1 MIHITTGSRLHFGL
15 FHLPG
20 EALEFWPDR
29 TGTAVFLARP
39 FGGVGLMI
47 EEPGIELTLT
57 PAGEWSAE
65 GPLGQRAL
73 DFARRY
79 IESTPAATRPCHLAV
94 HRCAPEH
101 VGLGTGTQLGMAVS
115 RALAEISGLG
125 DVESTELAQRVG
137 RGLRSALGVH
147 GFAQGGFLVEGGQR
161 EEGIISPLISRV
173 EFPDEWRIVLV
184 LPREAVGLHGRAEND
199 VFTGLRTPSVPWTE
213 SLCRLVLL
221 GMLPALVERDIQA
234 FGEAVYD
241 FNARVGEAFSPV
253 QGGIY
258 ADSRSAALVRFAREQ
273 GILGVGQSSWGPSVF
288 AMVSDEERA
297 KAFAHR
303 LRREFCL
310 SEHDVVLT
318 RARNRGAAIS
328 RR

>member
-20 EALEFWPDR
+20 EGLEFWPDR

-47 EEPGIELTLT
+47 EEPGIALTLA
-57 PAGEWSAE
+57 PATEWSAE

-79 IESTPAATRPCHLAV
+79 AESKVAARRPCHLAV

-101 VGLGTGTQLGMAVS
+101 VGLGTGTQLGIAVA
-115 RALAEISGLG
+115 RALAEISGLEN
-125 DVESTELAQRVG
+125 VESTELAQRVG

-147 GFAQGGFLVEGGQR
+147 GFAQGGFLIEGGQR
-161 EEGIISPLISRV
+161 QQGIISPLISRV

-184 LPREAVGLHGRAEND
+184 LPRVSVGLHGRAEID
-199 VFTGLRTPSVPWTE
+199 AITGLRTSSVAWTE

-241 FNARVGEAFSPV
+241 FNARVGEAFSRV

-288 AMVSDEERA
+288 AVVGDEERA

-303 LRREFCL
+303 VRGQFCL
-310 SEHDVVLT
+310 ADHEVVLT
-318 RARNRGAAIS
+318 RARNRGADIS